1 MVIQSGI
8 SLVNGWWRVKV
19 WWGFLGGILRWV
31 KVWVIFLDG
40 VLERMDV

>member
-8 SLVNGWWRVKV
+8 SLVNGWWSVEV
-19 WWGFLGGILRWV
+19 WWGFLGGILRGV
-31 KVWVIFLDG
+31 KVWVVFLDG